1 MNFKFIFLSVL
12 VIGLIVNTASFS
24 DLAFADK
31 PDKEEKKGGQGQKTV
46 QKTEAKAER
55 EEVRAEAKAEREE
68 AKAEREEAKAER
80 EEVRAEAKAE
90 REEIK
95 TQKKEVEEFADDVLV
110 TSSSTTTI
118 CHIPPGNPGNNHT
131 ITIGESALSA
141 HLGHGDLLNACDY
154 ESESNSNEVEEF
166 GDDVLVTSSSTTT
179 ICHIPPGNPGNN
191 HTITIGESA
200 LSAHLG
206 HGDLL
211 NACDYE
217 SESNSNEETI
227 NANEN
232 AIEQIRKQI
241 ENLQIQLQ
249 KLLGL

>member
-55 EEVRAEAKAEREE
+55 EEVRAEAKAEREEAKAEREEVRAEAKAEREEAKAEREE

-154 ESESNSNEVEEF
+154 ESESNSNE
-166 GDDVLVTSSSTTT
+166 
-179 ICHIPPGNPGNN
+179 
-191 HTITIGESA
+191 
-200 LSAHLG
+200 
-206 HGDLL
+206 
-211 NACDYE
+211 
-217 SESNSNEETI
+217 ETI

>member
-55 EEVRAEAKAEREE
+55 EEL
-68 AKAEREEAKAER
+68 
-80 EEVRAEAKAE
+80 RAEAKAE

-95 TQKKEVEEFADDVLV
+95 TQKKEVEEFGDDVLV

-118 CHIPPGNPGNNHT
+118 CHIPPGNPGNKHT

-166 GDDVLVTSSSTTT
+166 GDDV
-179 ICHIPPGNPGNN
+179 
-191 HTITIGESA
+191 
-200 LSAHLG
+200 
-206 HGDLL
+206 
-211 NACDYE
+211 
-217 SESNSNEETI
+217 
-227 NANEN
+227 
-232 AIEQIRKQI
+232 
-241 ENLQIQLQ
+241 
-249 KLLGL
+249 